1 MIMPNYFRIPIRN
14 VMKHKIANQTGVAL
28 IQVLLLVVLLMLMS
42 LHFSLSSKQYVNQAI
57 SLQDKVTAEVQLKTL
72 ESEVLFALMTQSRN
86 DISFEQAEKN
96 AVSTAWNFY
105 GEVFEPFSNTN
116 VSIQDM
122 NGLLSLYGNLN
133 NETLEQLLIQLGQT
147 SAQARKIV
155 ANINRWQGLEERG
168 LTGNSDRQMRKDFLM
183 NVTELKHLES
193 IDDALYKKLAPLVTN
208 YSALVFNPM
217 AAPIELLR
225 GQLNNDVIEEIN
237 TLRKSNLLTR
247 TRFIEMTQIQEED
260 TITFSPGRKLKLSL
274 KVEYGS
280 AIAKKTEVF
289 DIRPESPLPLIWY
302 Q

>member
-1 MIMPNYFRIPIRN
+1 
-14 VMKHKIANQTGVAL
+14 MKHKIANQTGVAL
-28 IQVLLLVVLLMLMS
+28 IQVLLLVILLMLMS

-57 SLQDKVTAEVQLKTL
+57 SLQDKVTAELQLKTL

-86 DISFEQAEKN
+86 DISMEPTQKT

-105 GEVFEPFSNTN
+105 GEMFEPFSNTK

-133 NETLEQLLIQLGQT
+133 NQVLEQLLIQLGQT

-155 ANINRWQGLEERG
+155 ANLNRWQGLEELS
-168 LTGNSDRQMRKDFLM
+168 LTGNANRQMREDFLM
-183 NVTELKHLES
+183 NIPELKHITG
-193 IDDALYKKLAPLVTN
+193 IDDALYNKLAPLVTN
-208 YSALVFNPM
+208 YSVLVFNPM
-217 AAPIELLR
+217 TAPVELLQ
-225 GQLNNDVIEEIN
+225 GQVNEEVLEEI
-237 TLRKSNLLTR
+237 TRLRKANLLSR
-247 TRFIEMTQIQEED
+247 TRFIEMTQIQEDD

-289 DIRPESPLPLIWY
+289 DIHPESPLPLIWY

>member
-1 MIMPNYFRIPIRN
+1 
-14 VMKHKIANQTGVAL
+14 MKHKIANQTGVAL

-155 ANINRWQGLEERG
+155 ANINRWQGLEEPG

-217 AAPIELLR
+217 TAPIELLR

-247 TRFIEMTQIQEED
+247 TRFIEMTQIQEDD

>member
-1 MIMPNYFRIPIRN
+1 
-14 VMKHKIANQTGVAL
+14 MKHRTANQTGVAL
-28 IQVLLLVVLLMLMS
+28 IQVLLLVILLMLMS

-57 SLQDKVTAEVQLKTL
+57 GLQDKMTAQVQLKTL

-86 DISFEQAEKN
+86 DVSLEPTQNN

-105 GEVFEPFSNTN
+105 GEEFEPFSNTK
-116 VSIQDM
+116 VTIQDM

-147 SAQARKIV
+147 SAQARQIV
-155 ANINRWQGLEERG
+155 ANINRWQGLEERS
-168 LTGNSDRQMRKDFLM
+168 LTGNVNRQMREDFLM
-183 NVTELKHLES
+183 NITELKHIEGV
-193 IDDALYKKLAPLVTN
+193 DEALYNKLAPLVTN

-217 AAPIELLR
+217 TAPMELLQ
-225 GQLNNDVIEEIN
+225 GQLNNEVLEEI
-237 TLRKSNLLTR
+237 TSLRKSKSLSR
-247 TRFIEMTQIQEED
+247 TRFIEMTQIQEDD

-274 KVEYGS
+274 VVEYGS
-280 AIAKKTEVF
+280 AIAKKTEIF